1 MPNIYK
7 ITDFADERLTP
18 YARLT
23 EGQLRNRQDKQNGLF
38 IAESNTVVSL
48 ALDAGVVPISL
59 LVREQLLDGG
69 AEDIISRVDE
79 EVPILT
85 ASDEILFKITGFEL
99 SRGVIA
105 LMKRPNL
112 PAPNEACKNARRIAV
127 LENIADSTNV
137 GACIRSAAAL
147 GMDAVLVTPSCS
159 DPLLRRAARV
169 SMGTVFQIPWTYIG
183 KNAEDWKKNGN
194 NLLRE
199 LGFKTVAM
207 ALRED
212 NVSIDDKKLKKEKR
226 LAVILGTEGSGLMS
240 ETIENADYVAKI
252 PMHHNVDSLNVA
264 AASAL
269 AFWELSKK

>member
-7 ITDFADERLTP
+7 ITDFEDEHLLP

-38 IAESNTVVSL
+38 IAESNTVVTL
-48 ALDAGVVPISL
+48 ALDAGVVPVSL
-59 LVREQLLDGG
+59 LVREQLLENG
-69 AEDIISRVDE
+69 AQDIIARVGD
-79 EVPILT
+79 VPIYT
-85 ASDEILFKITGFEL
+85 APDEILFKITGFEL

-105 LMKRPNL
+105 LMKRPFL
-112 PAPNEACKNARRIAV
+112 PTPQEVCKNARRVAV

-137 GACIRSAAAL
+137 GAIIRSAAAL

-159 DPLLRRAARV
+159 DPLLRRSARV
-169 SMGTVFQIPWTYIG
+169 SMGTVFQVPWTYIG
-183 KNAEDWKKNGN
+183 KDAEDWKQNGN
-194 NLLRE
+194 DILRE

-207 ALRED
+207 ALRAD
-212 NVSIDDKKLKKEKR
+212 NVSIDDQRLKNENR
-226 LAVILGTEGSGLMS
+226 LAIILGTEGKGLMP
-240 ETIENADYVAKI
+240 ETIRAADFVAKI

>member
-1 MPNIYK
+1 MPNIYT
-7 ITDFADERLTP
+7 ITDFEDERLTP

-48 ALDAGVVPISL
+48 ALDAGLAPVSL
-59 LVREQLLDGG
+59 LVREALLSGG
-69 AEDIISRVDE
+69 ADEIISRVGDA
-79 EVPILT
+79 PIYT
-85 ASDEILFKITGFEL
+85 ASDELLFKLTGFEL

-105 LMKRPNL
+105 LMRRPIL
-112 PAPNEACKNARRIAV
+112 PEPSQICKNARRVAV

-169 SMGTVFQIPWTYIG
+169 SMGTVFKIPWTYIG
-183 KNAEDWKKNGN
+183 KDADDWKQNGN
-194 NLLRE
+194 EILRS

-207 ALRED
+207 ALRAD
-212 NVSIDDKKLKKEKR
+212 NVSIDDERLKKENR
-226 LAVILGTEGSGLMS
+226 LAIILGSEGKGLMS
-240 ETIENADYVAKI
+240 ETINGADFVAKI

-269 AFWELSKK
+269 AFWEITK